1 MKRVY
6 TNEELTNAVNNL
18 ITIIEKQG
26 GFLLHIIKQLEYEIE
41 MLKNSCKN
49 KRM

>member
-1 MKRVY
+1 MKKVY

-26 GFLLHIIKQLEYEIE
+26 GFLLHLIRELNCEIESLKKQL
-41 MLKNSCKN
+41 
-49 KRM
+49 